1 MVTINHIE
9 ELLDKKLAK
18 LENNIIGQLQSSN
31 STNTIT
37 DEPCTSRNKDTPT
50 CDQLQPQQPHQ
61 PHQPAVKTFNNEC
74 IDLVVKVNCAHLL
87 NS

>member
-18 LENNIIGQLQSSN
+18 LENNIIGQLQPGD

-37 DEPCTSRNKDTPT
+37 KDPSCTSRNKDTPT
-50 CDQLQPQQPHQ
+50 CGQLQPQQPQ
-61 PHQPAVKTFNNEC
+61 QSAFTTFNNEC

>member
-1 MVTINHIE
+1 MVTINQIE

-18 LENNIIGQLQSSN
+18 LENNIIGQLQPSN

-37 DEPCTSRNKDTPT
+37 EEPCTSRNKDTPT
-50 CDQLQPQQPHQ
+50 CDQLQSQQPQ
-61 PHQPAVKTFNNEC
+61 QPAVKTFNNEC

-87 NS
+87 NC